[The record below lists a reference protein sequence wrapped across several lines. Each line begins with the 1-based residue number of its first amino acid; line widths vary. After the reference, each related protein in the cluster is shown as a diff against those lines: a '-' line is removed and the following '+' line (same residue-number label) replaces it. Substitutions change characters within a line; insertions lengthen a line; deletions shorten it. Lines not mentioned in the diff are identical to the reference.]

1 MKQLTL
7 IAAVAL
13 TALHGCSELDKK
25 EGHEENWSAVA
36 ADYASAFENASPLQ
50 LFFKEDRTRA
60 IFQQEGSSDTFFTEE
75 TSWLSENYVEML
87 LERNGVA
94 GYSIYRIT
102 ESTVEIVY
110 EGASKLEATLT
121 ELEQMPSKGIF
132 LSLPLEVGTS
142 FDGWVITHVDWEVQT
157 PFDTFE
163 QITMTTKKIGG
174 EEIQRY
180 FTPGFGLVKETR
192 NTATDGLQDEA
203 AYLLYQLEYR

>member
-13 TALHGCSELDKK
+13 TALPGCSDLDEK

-60 IFQQEGSSDTFFTEE
+60 IFQQESSNDTFFTEE
-75 TSWLSENYVEML
+75 TSWLSENYVEIL

-132 LSLPLEVGTS
+132 LSLPLEVGAT
-142 FDGWVITHVDWEVQT
+142 FDGWFVTHVDWQVHT

-163 QITMTTKKIGG
+163 QRTVTSKKVSK

-180 FTPGFGLVKETR
+180 FAPGFGLVKETR

-203 AYLLYQLEYR
+203 SYHLYQLEYQ